1 MKNIFYVIIGLSV
14 ISLSCR
20 QDPHST
26 ETSVPNSSGKIS
38 FSFDKANAPSEVA
51 TLTTLLTR
59 SGFQSRQKVVN
70 ILHDTAASI
79 LFEQV
84 EVGLWSIQIDAKND
98 SGKILYTGKSD
109 VTVFEN
115 FVSQVNIVLTKI
127 ADGMGSVQINIKWG
141 SSEYGEWEEYTSNPI
156 LSKPEN
162 IIMSSGI
169 FLPKVMFI
177 NNMYYMW
184 YNMSTSQ
191 GGVGFATS
199 FDGKKWEHQ
208 SKQSII
214 AVGESG
220 SWDGTAVGIGAI
232 IYENGLFKMF
242 FNAYD
247 QTKKF
252 RIGYAFSSD
261 GLHWQKHSSP
271 VFEGASI
278 WNFSTVSSAIIKNDS
293 GYFLYYS
300 ARPISSNDYVI
311 GMAFSKDG
319 MKFQDTYNKPVMY
332 PTQTWEAKSIYWPS
346 IIKDKDQYI
355 MIYMNGSG
363 GTKSAFGIAKSIDGI
378 QWQKLSSNPVYSWS
392 KYHTA
397 WSITEIAY
405 PFLIK
410 TGTEIR
416 LYYAGYSPSG
426 YTIGYAVNK

>member
-26 ETSVPNSSGKIS
+26 ETSVPSSSGKIS
-38 FSFDKANAPSEVA
+38 FSFDKANAPSEVT
-51 TLTTLLTR
+51 TLTTVLTR

-70 ILHDTAASI
+70 ILQDTAASI
-79 LFEQV
+79 LFDQV

-98 SGKILYTGKSD
+98 SGKILYTGKSE

-127 ADGMGSVQINIKWG
+127 AVGMGSVQINIQWG
-141 SSEYGEWEEYTSNPI
+141 SPEYGEWEEYISNPI
-156 LSKPEN
+156 LSKPES
-162 IIMSSGI
+162 IPMSSGI

-208 SKQSII
+208 SKQSVISI
-214 AVGESG
+214 GENG
-220 SWDGTAVGIGAI
+220 SWDETSVGIGAI
-232 IYENGLFKMF
+232 IYEDGLFKMF

-247 QTKKF
+247 QAKKF
-252 RIGYAFSSD
+252 RVGYAFSSD
-261 GLHWQKHSSP
+261 GLHWQKFPSP
-271 VFEGASI
+271 VFEGKAS
-278 WNFSTVSSAIIKNDS
+278 WNFSTVSSAMIRNDS

-300 ARPISSNDYVI
+300 ARSISSNSYVI

-319 MKFQDTYNKPVMY
+319 KNFQDLNERPVLS
-332 PTQTWEAKSIYWPS
+332 PTQTWEATSIYWPS
-346 IIKDKDQYI
+346 IIKDNDQYI

-363 GTKSAFGIAKSIDGI
+363 SVKSAFGIAKSTDGI
-378 QWQKLSSNPVYSWS
+378 NWQKLLTNPVFSWS
-392 KYHTA
+392 KYHKP
-397 WSITEIAY
+397 WSSNEIAY
-405 PFLIK
+405 PFLLK
-410 TGTEIR
+410 MDRETR
-416 LYYAGYSPSG
+416 LYYSGYSLSG
-426 YTIGYAVNK
+426 YTIGYALKK